1 MMGRSMRKLRGHLFQ
16 NFLPFY
22 ESREELEHS
31 LQRFDEVLRAPPP
44 APPAPHS
51 QTQIIK
57 SPVWSEPSDLSVTA
71 VLMW

>member
-1 MMGRSMRKLRGHLFQ
+1 MGRSMRKLRGHLFQ

-71 VLMW
+71 ALMW